1 MNAHAT
7 PPWGMEPTGMRGAAH
22 ATPTVN
28 AAWLRGARCIT
39 ITPFREQQAAC
50 AAWLAQNFD
59 LAWPKA
65 GRIVVKGDLA
75 AAWNGP
81 GDIMLI
87 DAKGNVSI
95 DQILSALAGKAA
107 IVDQS
112 SGRIVI
118 RLAGEKARRT
128 LMKLVDIDIDP
139 TVFKPGMGGI
149 TALHRYAGV
158 GQRLINLDFD
168 TGLSLGEDPNYAN
181 ARSGSGDWRGADRMF
196 YPLSSCKKRMD
207 R

>member
-7 PPWGMEPTGMRGAAH
+7 PPWGVEPTGMRGAAH

-28 AAWLRGARCIT
+28 VAWLRSARCIT

-149 TALHRYAGV
+149 TALHHMSVGVFKIADEPIFWLHAARTYASDVWHSLAEAGEEFSIDMQV
-158 GQRLINLDFD
+158 LDK
-168 TGLSLGEDPNYAN
+168 G
-181 ARSGSGDWRGADRMF
+181 
-196 YPLSSCKKRMD
+196 
-207 R
+207 